1 MAEKKQAEG
10 ETEVP
15 ADMATMFIMDLMR
28 QKREK
33 LMRMKKDEM
42 IMTMAMKQK
51 AQMNQGE

>member
-1 MAEKKQAEG
+1 MAQKKQAEG

-28 QKREK
+28 QKKEK